1 MANILFL
8 AHRLPYPPNKGDKV
22 RSYNLIKHISK
33 EHRVFVGTF
42 IDDPTDSAHVVAL
55 RNMCAELEVVELNPR
70 FARIRALNGLLADE
84 PLSIRYYRD
93 HALQNWVNATCR
105 SKKIDL
111 AIVFCSAMAQYIE
124 QQNRLPLIV
133 DFVDVDSEKWQQYS
147 PNHRW
152 PMSWLYQREG
162 EKLLAYER
170 QLAKQADRSFFV
182 SEAEATLFKSKAPEC
197 CIRVGVIS
205 NGVDTEYFSPDPERL
220 SPFVADEI
228 PIVFTGTMDYWPNTD
243 AANWFALEVLPVLLS
258 RDSKI
263 TFYIVGRNP
272 TPEILA
278 LAGDKVKVTGTV
290 ADIRPYLQYAAL
302 VVAPLRIAR
311 GFQNKILEAMAMA
324 RPVIAT
330 AECAKAIDAESGT
343 ELITATTV
351 TDFVSAIESQLSDLE
366 SSTTMG
372 RMARNRAIASYNWET
387 HMAKIDP
394 YLTKK
399 LTGEP
404 Q

>member
-22 RSYNLIKHISK
+22 RSYNLIKHLSK
-33 EHRVFVGTF
+33 QHRVFVGTF
-42 IDDPTDSAHVVAL
+42 IDDPADSAHIAAL
-55 RNMCAELEVVELNPR
+55 RSMCAELEVVELNPR
-70 FARIRALNGLLADE
+70 FARIRALNALLADE

-93 HALQNWVNATCR
+93 HALQSWVNATCR

-124 QQNRLPLIV
+124 QQNRVPLIV

-182 SEAEATLFKSKAPEC
+182 SEAEATLFTSKAPEC

-205 NGVDTEYFSPDPERL
+205 NGVDTEYFSPNPERL
-220 SPFVADEI
+220 SPFVANEI

-243 AANWFALEVLPVLLS
+243 AAKWFALEVLPVLLN

-263 TFYIVGRNP
+263 KFYIVGRNP

-290 ADIRPYLQYAAL
+290 TDIRPYLQYAAI

-351 TDFVSAIESQLSDLE
+351 TDFVSAIENQLTDLE
-366 SSTTMG
+366 SSATMG
-372 RMARNRAIASYNWET
+372 RMARNRAITSYNWET

-399 LTGEP
+399 STGES